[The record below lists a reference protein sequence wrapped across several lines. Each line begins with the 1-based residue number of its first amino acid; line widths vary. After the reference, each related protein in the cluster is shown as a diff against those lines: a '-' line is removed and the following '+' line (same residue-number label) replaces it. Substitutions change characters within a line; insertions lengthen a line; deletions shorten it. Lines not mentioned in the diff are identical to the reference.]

1 MFAQANVEGCVLN
14 GCVEVEAGGVQDCA
28 HCVPGIAEL
37 FGSVLRN
44 LPGGG
49 GADLSGKNDQIADSN
64 ARCEVEG
71 VVSAPTRVGQNDVAA
86 HIVSG
91 GAKARR

>member
-1 MFAQANVEGCVLN
+1 MFAQANVEGCVFN
-14 GCVEVEAGGVQDCA
+14 DCVEVEAGGVQDCA
-28 HCVPGIAEL
+28 DCVPGIAEI
-37 FGSVLRN
+37 FRSVLRN

-49 GADLSGKNDQIADSN
+49 GTDLSGKDDQIADSN
-64 ARCEVEG
+64 AWCEVEG

-91 GAKARR
+91 RAKARR